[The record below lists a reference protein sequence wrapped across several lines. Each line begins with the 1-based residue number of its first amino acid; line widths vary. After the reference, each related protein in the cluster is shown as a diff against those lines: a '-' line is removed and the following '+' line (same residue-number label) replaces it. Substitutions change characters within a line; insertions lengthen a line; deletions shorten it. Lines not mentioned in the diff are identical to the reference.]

1 MRSFGATFMLDPPVS
16 RVVEWAKLAEDN
28 GFDYVWAWDSHVLW
42 QEVYPVFT
50 LIAAN
55 TTRVRI
61 GPCVTN
67 PATRDLTVTASAMAT
82 LNEISGGRM
91 VLGMG
96 RGDSARRVI
105 GKPPVTV
112 AHMEEACRTIK
123 DLAEGREIDYEG
135 TPTQL
140 KWATGTLPIWVA
152 AYGPK
157 ALRCAGRVAD
167 GLIMQLADPYII
179 EWSLRYLR
187 EGAEEAGRRFEDI
200 QIMSAA
206 PAYVSDDLDHAREQV
221 RWFPAL
227 VSNHVVDL
235 VKRYSTTDLPQELT
249 DYIKAR
255 DHYDYS
261 DHGRTG
267 AEHAQFVPDEVV
279 DRFCVIGT
287 RDQCLAKLRELEA
300 LGVDQFNI
308 YTMVDDPAAVIERF
322 GNDIIPAFAAGTTEK
337 GADPP

>member
-1 MRSFGATFMLDPPVS
+1 MLSFGVTFMLDPPPS
-16 RVVEWAKLAEDN
+16 RVVELAKLAELN

-42 QEVYPVFT
+42 QDVYPVFT

-55 TTRVRI
+55 TERVRI

-67 PATRDLTVTASAMAT
+67 PATRDITVTASALAT

-91 VLGMG
+91 VVGMG

-112 AHMEEACRTIK
+112 EHMEQACRQIR

-135 TPTQL
+135 TPLRL
-140 KWATGTLPIWVA
+140 KWASGTLPVWVA

-157 ALRCAGRVAD
+157 ALRAAGRVAD

-179 EWSLRYLR
+179 EWSLRYVR
-187 EGAEEAGRRFEDI
+187 EGAE
-200 QIMSAA
+200 
-206 PAYVSDDLDHAREQV
+206 EQV
-221 RWFPAL
+221 RWFPAM

-235 VKRYSTTDLPQELT
+235 VQRYASTELPQELT
-249 DYIKAR
+249 EFIEAR

-267 AEHAQFVPDEVV
+267 AEHASFVTDEVV

-287 RDQCLAKLRELEA
+287 VEQCLAKLKELEA
-300 LGVDQFNI
+300 LGVHQFNI
-308 YTMVDDPAAVIERF
+308 YSMVDDPAGVVEGF
-322 GNDIIPAFAAGTTEK
+322 GRHLIPA
-337 GADPP
+337 

>member
-1 MRSFGATFMLDPPVS
+1 MVSFGVTFMLDPPVS
-16 RVVEWAKLAEDN
+16 RVVEWSRLAEEE

-42 QEVYPVFT
+42 QEFFTVFA

-55 TTRVRI
+55 TGRVRM

-67 PATRDLTVTASAMAT
+67 PATRDVTVTASALAT
-82 LNEISGGRM
+82 LQEVSGGRM
-91 VLGMG
+91 DMGMG

-105 GKPPVTV
+105 GQAPVTV
-112 AHMEEACRTIK
+112 ERAEWGARIIK
-123 DLAEGREIDYEG
+123 DLAEGREVDYDG
-135 TPTQL
+135 TKLQL
-140 KWATGTLPIWVA
+140 KWSEGHPLPVWMA

-157 ALRCAGRVAD
+157 ALRACGRVAD
-167 GLIMQLADPYII
+167 GLIMQLADPYIL
-179 EWSLRYLR
+179 EWSLRYVR
-187 EGAEEAGRRFEDI
+187 QGAEEAGRPFEDI
-200 QIMSAA
+200 RIQVAA
-206 PAYVSDDLDHAREQV
+206 PGYITDDPTKAREQV

-255 DHYDYS
+255 EHYDYS

-267 AEHAQFVPDEVV
+267 AEHAEFVTDEVV

-287 RDQCLAKLRELEA
+287 PEQVTGKIRELEA
-300 LGVDQFNI
+300 LGMDQFNI
-308 YTMVDDPAAVIERF
+308 YSMVEDPGPEGIIRDF
-322 GNDIIPAFAAGTTEK
+322 GQQVIPAFRSS
-337 GADPP
+337 

>member
-1 MRSFGATFMLDPPVS
+1 VLEFGVTFMLDPPVS
-16 RVVEWAKLAEDN
+16 RVVELSKLAEEQ

-67 PATRDLTVTASAMAT
+67 PATRDVTVTASALAT

-91 VLGMG
+91 VMGIG

-112 AHMEEACRTIK
+112 EHMESACRQIRE
-123 DLAEGREIDYEG
+123 LAEGREIDYEG

-140 KWATGTLPIWVA
+140 KWSTGAKLPVWVA

-157 ALRCAGRVAD
+157 ALRSAGRVAD
-167 GLIMQLADPYII
+167 GLIMQLADPYIV
-179 EWSLRYLR
+179 EWSLRYVR
-187 EGAEEAGRRFEDI
+187 EGAEEAGRDFDDI
-200 QIMSAA
+200 RIMSAA
-206 PAYVSDDLDHAREQV
+206 PAYIADDLEHARDQV

-235 VKRYSTTDLPQELT
+235 VKRYADTDLPQELT
-249 DYIKAR
+249 DYIAAR

-261 DHGRTG
+261 EHGRTG
-267 AEHAQFVPDEVV
+267 AEHAEFVTDEVV

-287 RDQCLAKLRELEA
+287 AERCRTKLEELEA
-300 LGVDQFNI
+300 LGVHQFNI
-308 YTMVDDPAAVIERF
+308 YSMVDDPEGVIRTF
-322 GNDIIPAFAAGTTEK
+322 GAHVIPAR
-337 GADPP
+337 

>member
-1 MRSFGATFMLDPPVS
+1 MVSFGVTFMLDPPVS
-16 RVVEWAKLAEDN
+16 RVVEWSRLAEEQ

-42 QEVYPVFT
+42 QEFFTVFA

-55 TTRVRI
+55 TQRVRM

-67 PATRDLTVTASAMAT
+67 PATRDVTVTASALAT
-82 LNEISGGRM
+82 LQEVSGGRM
-91 VLGMG
+91 DMGMG

-105 GKPPVTV
+105 GKTPVTV
-112 AHMEEACRTIK
+112 DQAERGSRIIK
-123 DLAEGREIDYEG
+123 DLAEGREVDYDG
-135 TPTQL
+135 TKLQL
-140 KWATGTLPIWVA
+140 KWSEGHPLPVWMA

-157 ALRCAGRVAD
+157 ALRACGRVAE
-167 GLIMQLADPYII
+167 GLIMQLADPYIL
-179 EWSLRYLR
+179 EWSLQYVRQ
-187 EGAEEAGRRFEDI
+187 GAEEAGRRFEDI
-200 QIMSAA
+200 KIQVAA
-206 PAYVSDDLDHAREQV
+206 PGYITEDPASAREQV

-255 DHYDYS
+255 EHYDYS

-267 AEHAQFVPDEVV
+267 ADHAEFVTDEVV

-287 RDQCLAKLRELEA
+287 PERVTEKLRELEA
-300 LGVDQFNI
+300 LGMDQFNI
-308 YTMVDDPAAVIERF
+308 YSMVEDPGPEGIIRDF
-322 GNDIIPAFAAGTTEK
+322 GRQVIPAFRSS
-337 GADPP
+337 

>member
-1 MRSFGATFMLDPPVS
+1 MLSFGVTFMLDPPAS
-16 RVVEWAKLAEDN
+16 RVVEWAKLAEDQ
-28 GFDYVWAWDSHVLW
+28 GFDHVWAWDSHVLW
-42 QEVYPVFT
+42 EDVYPVFA

-55 TTRVRI
+55 TGRVRI

-67 PATRDLTVTASAMAT
+67 PATRDITVTASALAT

-91 VLGMG
+91 VMGIG

-112 AHMEEACRTIK
+112 ERLEQACRTIK
-123 DLAEGREIDYEG
+123 DLAEGRQVDLDG

-140 KWATGTLPIWVA
+140 KWANGELPVWVA
-152 AYGPK
+152 AYGPE

-167 GLIMQLADPYII
+167 GLVMQLADPYII
-179 EWSLRYLR
+179 QWSLRYVQ
-187 EGAEEAGRRFEDI
+187 EGAEQAGRRFEDI

-206 PAYVSDDLDHAREQV
+206 PAYITDDLEHAREQV
-221 RWFPAL
+221 RWFPAM

-235 VKRYSTTDLPQELT
+235 VSRSSGTDLPEELT
-249 DYIKAR
+249 DFIAAR

-267 AEHAQFVPDEVV
+267 AEHAEFVTDEVI

-287 RDQCLAKLRELEA
+287 VEQCLAKLKELEA
-300 LGVDQFNI
+300 LGVHQFNI
-308 YTMVDDPAAVIERF
+308 YSMVDDPPGLIEGF
-322 GNDIIPAFAAGTTEK
+322 GRHLIPAFV
-337 GADPP
+337 

>member
-1 MRSFGATFMLDPPVS
+1 VLEFGVTFMLDPPVS
-16 RVVEWAKLAEDN
+16 RVVELATLAEEH

-55 TTRVRI
+55 TTRVKI

-67 PATRDLTVTASAMAT
+67 PATRDVTVTASALAT

-91 VLGMG
+91 VMGIG

-112 AHMEEACRTIK
+112 EHMEEACRQIRE
-123 DLAEGREIDYEG
+123 LAEGREIDYEG

-140 KWATGTLPIWVA
+140 KWSTGAKLPVWVA

-157 ALRCAGRVAD
+157 ALRSAGRVAD
-167 GLIMQLADPYII
+167 GLIMQLADPYIV
-179 EWSLRYLR
+179 EWSLRYVR
-187 EGAEEAGRRFEDI
+187 EGAEEAGRDVGDI

-206 PAYVSDDLDHAREQV
+206 PAYITDDLEHARDQV

-235 VKRYSTTDLPQELT
+235 VKRYADTDLPQELT
-249 DYIKAR
+249 DYIAAR

-261 DHGRTG
+261 EHGRTG
-267 AEHAQFVPDEVV
+267 AEHAEFVTDEVV

-287 RDQCLAKLRELEA
+287 AERCRAKLDELEA
-300 LGVDQFNI
+300 LGVHQFNI
-308 YTMVDDPAAVIERF
+308 YSMIDDPAGVIRTF
-322 GNDIIPAFAAGTTEK
+322 GTEVIRAG
-337 GADPP
+337 

>member
-1 MRSFGATFMLDPPVS
+1 MLSFGVTFMLDPPAS
-16 RVVEWAKLAEDN
+16 RVVEWAKLAEDQ
-28 GFDYVWAWDSHVLW
+28 GFDHVWAWDSHVLW
-42 QEVYPVFT
+42 EDVYPIFA

-55 TTRVRI
+55 TGRVKI

-67 PATRDLTVTASAMAT
+67 PATRDITVTASALAT
-82 LNEISGGRM
+82 LNEISGGRIQM
-91 VLGMG
+91 GIG

-112 AHMEEACRTIK
+112 ERLEQACRTIK
-123 DLAEGREIDYEG
+123 DLAEGRQVDHDG

-140 KWATGTLPIWVA
+140 KWARGELPVWVA

-167 GLIMQLADPYII
+167 GLVMQLADPYII
-179 EWSLRYLR
+179 QWSLRYVR
-187 EGAEEAGRRFEDI
+187 EGAEQAGRRFEDI

-206 PAYVSDDLDHAREQV
+206 PAYITDDLEHAREQV
-221 RWFPAL
+221 RWFPAM

-235 VKRYSTTDLPQELT
+235 VSRSSDTDLPKELT
-249 DYIKAR
+249 DYIAAR

-267 AEHAQFVPDEVV
+267 AEHAEFVTDEVI

-287 RDQCLAKLRELEA
+287 VEQCLAKLKELEA
-300 LGVDQFNI
+300 LGVHQFNI
-308 YTMVDDPAAVIERF
+308 YSMVDDPAGVIEGF
-322 GNDIIPAFAAGTTEK
+322 GRHLIPAFT
-337 GADPP
+337 

>member
-1 MRSFGATFMLDPPVS
+1 
-16 RVVEWAKLAEDN
+16 
-28 GFDYVWAWDSHVLW
+28 
-42 QEVYPVFT
+42 
-50 LIAAN
+50 
-55 TTRVRI
+55 
-61 GPCVTN
+61 
-67 PATRDLTVTASAMAT
+67 
-82 LNEISGGRM
+82 M

-112 AHMEEACRTIK
+112 EHMEEACRTIK
-123 DLAEGREIDYEG
+123 DLAEGREVDYDG
-135 TPTQL
+135 TPTRL

-167 GLIMQLADPYII
+167 GLIMQLADPFIV
-179 EWSLRYLR
+179 EWSLRYVR

-200 QIMSAA
+200 RIMSAA
-206 PAYVSDDLDHAREQV
+206 PAYVTDDLAHAREQV

-235 VKRYSTTDLPQELT
+235 VHRYAGRELPQELT

-255 DHYDYS
+255 DHYDYA

-267 AEHAQFVPDEVV
+267 AEHAEFVTDEIV

-287 RDQCLAKLRELEA
+287 AERCIAKLKELEA
-300 LGVDQFNI
+300 IGVDQFNI
-308 YTMVDDPAAVIERF
+308 YTMVDDTAGVIEDF
-322 GNDIIPAFAAGTTEK
+322 GRDILPAFA
-337 GADPP
+337 